1 MVMYP
6 MITAEY
12 FRNKFVKPVIERH
25 RAEGKV
31 EGKAEGKTEGKAEGK
46 TEMYRRWAE
55 WNSRRLQAESKGVP
69 FDEPPPANER

>member
-1 MVMYP
+1 MVMYL

-25 RAEGKV
+25 RAEGKAEGKL
-31 EGKAEGKTEGKAEGK
+31 EGKAEGKAEGK
-46 TEMYRRWAE
+46 TEMYRRWAD
-55 WNSRRLQAESKGVP
+55 WNARRLQAESKGVP